1 MPVGLIIATVFIGL
15 YFYRS
20 ANNIGK
26 NGSLWVGIALG
37 TFLTLSILASLVF
50 YFLFESLLKYSQD
63 SSFLLG
69 VFTGMGAGIIGLFIV
84 NYYMNIISD

>member
-1 MPVGLIIATVFIGL
+1 MPIAVIIATIFIGL

-37 TFLTLSILASLVF
+37 TFLIINVLVNLVF
-50 YFLFESLLKYSQD
+50 YFLFVSFLSYSQE
-63 SSFLLG
+63 SSYLLG
-69 VFTGMGAGIIGLFIV
+69 AFVGLGAGIIGLFVV
-84 NYYMNIISD
+84 NYYLNIISD

>member
-1 MPVGLIIATVFIGL
+1 MPIALIIATIFIGL

-26 NGSLWVGIALG
+26 NGALWVGIALG
-37 TFLTLSILASLVF
+37 TFLTLSVLASLVF
-50 YFLFESLLKYSQD
+50 YFLFVSLLRYSES

-69 VFTGMGAGIIGLFIV
+69 GFVGLGAGMIGLLVV
-84 NYYMNIISD
+84 NHYLNIIPD

>member
-1 MPVGLIIATVFIGL
+1 MPIAIIIATIFIGL

-37 TFLTLSILASLVF
+37 TFLALSVLVGLVV
-50 YFLFESLLKYSQD
+50 YFLFAYFLEYSEASSGLLAM
-63 SSFLLG
+63 FVGLA
-69 VFTGMGAGIIGLFIV
+69 AGIIGIFVV
-84 NYYMNIISD
+84 NHYMNIIPD

>member
-1 MPVGLIIATVFIGL
+1 MPIAIIIAAIFIGL

-20 ANNIGK
+20 ANSIGK

-37 TFLTLSILASLVF
+37 TFLALCVLASLVF
-50 YFLFESLLKYSQD
+50 YFLFVSFLGYSQD

-69 VFTGMGAGIIGLFIV
+69 GFVGLGAGILGLFVV
-84 NYYMNIISD
+84 NHYLNIIPD

>member
-1 MPVGLIIATVFIGL
+1 MPIALIIATIFIGL

-26 NGSLWVGIALG
+26 NGALWVSIALG
-37 TFLTLSILASLVF
+37 TFLTLSVLASLVF
-50 YFLFESLLKYSQD
+50 YFLFVSLLKYSQD

-69 VFTGMGAGIIGLFIV
+69 NFVGLGAGIIGLFVV
-84 NYYMNIISD
+84 NYYLNIIPD

>member
-1 MPVGLIIATVFIGL
+1 MPIALIIAAIFIGL

-37 TFLTLSILASLVF
+37 TFLTLSVLVSLVS
-50 YFLFESLLKYSQD
+50 YFLFYIRSQ
-63 SSFLLG
+63 
-69 VFTGMGAGIIGLFIV
+69 V
-84 NYYMNIISD
+84 

>member
-1 MPVGLIIATVFIGL
+1 MPVLLIIAAVFIGL

-37 TFLTLSILASLVF
+37 TFLTLSVLASLVF
-50 YFLFESLLKYSQD
+50 YFLFVSLLKYSPD
-63 SSFLLG
+63 SSFLLSG
-69 VFTGMGAGIIGLFIV
+69 FVGLGAGIIGLFVV
-84 NYYMNIISD
+84 NHYLNIIPD

>member
-1 MPVGLIIATVFIGL
+1 MPIALIIATIFIGL

-37 TFLTLSILASLVF
+37 TFLTVSVLASLVF
-50 YFLFESLLKYSQD
+50 NFLFVSVLRYSQD
-63 SSFLLG
+63 ISFLLG
-69 VFTGMGAGIIGLFIV
+69 VFVGMGPGVMGLFVV
-84 NYYMNIISD
+84 NHYLNIIPD

>member
-1 MPVGLIIATVFIGL
+1 MPIALIIAAIFIGL

-37 TFLTLSILASLVF
+37 TFLALSVLVSLVF
-50 YFLFESLLKYSQD
+50 YFLFVSFLSYGEN

-69 VFTGMGAGIIGLFIV
+69 GFVGLAAGIAGLFVV
-84 NYYMNIISD
+84 NCYLNIIPE

>member
-1 MPVGLIIATVFIGL
+1 MPIAVIIATIFIGL

-37 TFLTLSILASLVF
+37 TFLTLSVLASLVF
-50 YFLFESLLKYSQD
+50 YFLFVSLLRYSQD
-63 SSFLLG
+63 SSFLVGGFVGL
-69 VFTGMGAGIIGLFIV
+69 GAGIIGLFVV
-84 NYYMNIISD
+84 NH

>member
-1 MPVGLIIATVFIGL
+1 MGIAVIIATIFIGL

-37 TFLTLSILASLVF
+37 IFLTASILAGLVF
-50 YFLFESLLKYSQD
+50 NFLFVAFLGYGEKI
-63 SSFLLG
+63 SFLLG
-69 VFTGMGAGIIGLFIV
+69 CLIGLIAGIIGLLVV
-84 NYYMNIISD
+84 NYYLNIIPD

>member
-1 MPVGLIIATVFIGL
+1 MAIAVIIATIFIGL

-37 TFLTLSILASLVF
+37 TFLTLSVLVSLVF
-50 YFLFESLLKYSQD
+50 YFLFVSFLRYSQD

-69 VFTGMGAGIIGLFIV
+69 VFVGLGAGIIGLFIV
-84 NYYMNIISD
+84 NYYMNIIPD